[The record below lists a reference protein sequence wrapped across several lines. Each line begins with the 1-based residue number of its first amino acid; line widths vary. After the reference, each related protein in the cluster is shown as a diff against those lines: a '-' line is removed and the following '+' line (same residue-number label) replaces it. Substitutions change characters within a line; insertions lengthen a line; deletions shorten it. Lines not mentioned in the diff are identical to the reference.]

1 MRFRRSAFAAL
12 IAACLVGATT
22 APAVAAEQPRAASK
36 TTASVAFAQT
46 MANPAD
52 VEFVEMMIPHHF
64 QALVMS
70 RMAPTRA
77 SNQLVRNLAERI
89 NVGQEL
95 EIDVMQGWQGSNG
108 LPITDAEEAYQ
119 HHMMHMPPE
128 ELAEM
133 GMATQEQL
141 DALEASSGTAFDVM
155 YLELMIPHHQGAI
168 DMVVDLLTYGNDMY
182 LQQLAMDML
191 AEQYMQILQM
201 EELLDDLR

>member
-89 NVGQEL
+89 MTETSGREGGEAGQL
-95 EIDVMQGWQGSNG
+95 SSYIIDAPNTNKPVHISAWDK
-108 LPITDAEEAYQ
+108 LLVY
-119 HHMMHMPPE
+119 
-128 ELAEM
+128 LAERYPEAAAVI
-133 GMATQEQL
+133 GDPTKVVVATKVQREGV
-141 DALEASSGTAFDVM
+141 AHVKHTTKENSIF
-155 YLELMIPHHQGAI
+155 H
-168 DMVVDLLTYGNDMY
+168 
-182 LQQLAMDML
+182 
-191 AEQYMQILQM
+191 
-201 EELLDDLR
+201 